1 MTGAGELTLTRIR
14 VYPLKGA
21 AGFDLESARPDAFGL
36 PGDRRWMLVRPDGVF
51 LSQRNQPRLAL
62 IQVSPVTEWSGTER
76 PVTEQ
81 PATELPAPEP
91 PGAGGAHTG
100 DTADAGTSI
109 DTDSPTPSLRFQL
122 RAPGMEPLLLEAGE
136 DPEAEE
142 MEVTLWGARARGRVV
157 EGAGEWFSDF
167 LRQECRLLHSA
178 PGLERA
184 VDPDFAPGHRTRF
197 SDGFPLLLASEESL
211 ADLNRHLSRPSSMLR
226 FRPNLVVRGGAAWEE
241 DSWRVLETGG
251 LRLALVKPCARCVVT
266 TVDPGTAAQ
275 GPEPLK
281 TLRWVRGWEGKA
293 YFGQNA
299 VCSGT
304 GGFRVGGRVRIVE
317 KGPPRPPLG

>member
-1 MTGAGELTLTRIR
+1 MEGGSGVMGSGELTLTRIR

-21 AGFDLESARPDAFGL
+21 AGFDLKSARPDGFGL

-62 IQVSPVTEWSGTER
+62 IQVSPVTER
-76 PVTEQ
+76 
-81 PATELPAPEP
+81 
-91 PGAGGAHTG
+91 PGAEGAEGSDSG
-100 DTADAGTSI
+100 DDGDAGNAM
-109 DTDSPTPSLRFQL
+109 DTESPSRTLQYQVRG
-122 RAPGMEPLLLEAGE
+122 PGMESMVLEAGNDE
-136 DPEAEE
+136 GGEE
-142 MEVTLWGARARGRVV
+142 MEVALWGARARGRVV

-167 LRQECRLLHSA
+167 LKQECRLLYSA

-184 VDPDFAPGHRTRF
+184 VDPAFAPGHRTRF
-197 SDGFPLLLASEESL
+197 SDGFPLLLAAEESL
-211 ADLNRHLSRPSSMLR
+211 ADLNGHLSRPSSMLR

-251 LRLALVKPCARCVVT
+251 LRLTLVKPCARCVVT
-266 TVDPGTAAQ
+266 TVDPGTATR

-281 TLRWVRGWEGKA
+281 TLRTLRGWEGKA

-304 GGFRVGGRVRIVE
+304 GGFRVGERVRIVE
-317 KGPPRPPLG
+317 EGPSRPPLG